1 MLEMHSSGPEQ
12 YNFRYRPQ
20 SKDATKFRFHVFPH
34 FHPRKHVIYFLW
46 KWTALKGV
54 YEFKMEFDGV
64 FGDRVFRSDLFF
76 SKKSSFVVLIESF
89 PLWLLGYLLHQ
100 VTYQKYFMYIT
111 VNKDLC
117 NQEYY
122 QQARI
127 VISKH
132 W

>member
-1 MLEMHSSGPEQ
+1 M
-12 YNFRYRPQ
+12 
-20 SKDATKFRFHVFPH
+20 
-34 FHPRKHVIYFLW
+34 IYFLW

-64 FGDRVFRSDLFF
+64 FGDRVFRFDLFF

-122 QQARI
+122 
-127 VISKH
+127 
-132 W
+132 